1 MTKFMTDKSITHFG
15 SALANDV
22 TEELSTEPRNLTEVL
37 RRALIDRRGDAGALG
52 MTWMARDLAERQAAL
67 FCDARP
73 RDCVA
78 SATGDYHARVYELPA
93 DGWGVVVWYDAV
105 D

>member
-1 MTKFMTDKSITHFG
+1 MTKFTTDKSITHFG
-15 SALANDV
+15 SALENDV
-22 TEELSTEPRNLTEVL
+22 TKKFSTEPRNLTEVL
-37 RRALIDRRGDAGALG
+37 RRTLIDRRGEAGALG
-52 MTWMARDLAERQAAL
+52 MTWMARDLAEQQAAQ

-78 SATGDYHARVYELPA
+78 SATGDYHARVYELPS
-93 DGWGVVVWYDAV
+93 GRWGIVVWYDAV